1 MRRDAQQAIIE
12 AVGDREFVVRYEP
25 ISRLSDEPR
34 QGRTDADT
42 SAAVALLVDRCDSGL
57 AN

>member
-12 AVGDREFVVRYEP
+12 PVGDREFVVRYEP
-25 ISRLSDEPR
+25 IGRLSDEPR
-34 QGRTDADT
+34 QACPDADT
-42 SAAVALLVDRCDSGL
+42 SAAVALFVDRCDSGL